1 MSFAIKVR
9 KSESIYIFRGHGLSM
24 GGGGVPHQPQIS
36 FKSFPRDPPTDP
48 VGSWPNI
55 NSVTC
60 VSYY

>member
-48 VGSWPNI
+48 VGP
-55 NSVTC
+55 
-60 VSYY
+60 